1 MAEQQSPRSEF
12 AMARMIAWM
21 AAMRSIARMKTYF
34 YAPTV
39 AQLYRLNEFA
49 TE

>member
-1 MAEQQSPRSEF
+1 MAERQSPRSGF
-12 AMARMIAWM
+12 AMAQKIAWM
-21 AAMRSIARMKTYF
+21 AAMKSIARMKTYF

-39 AQLYRLNEFA
+39 AQSYRLNEFA